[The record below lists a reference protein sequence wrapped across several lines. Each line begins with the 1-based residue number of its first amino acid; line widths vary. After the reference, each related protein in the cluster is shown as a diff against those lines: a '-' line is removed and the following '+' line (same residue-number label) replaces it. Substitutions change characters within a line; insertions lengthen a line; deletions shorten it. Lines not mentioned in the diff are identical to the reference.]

1 MKQDF
6 SVRKSMG
13 FDVLLRKSYRKVE
26 QIWRFLQKCRK
37 SYEAYK

>member
-13 FDVLLRKSYRKVE
+13 FYVLLRKSYRKVE
-26 QIWRFLQKCRK
+26 QIWQFLKVTPGTIK
-37 SYEAYK
+37 NS